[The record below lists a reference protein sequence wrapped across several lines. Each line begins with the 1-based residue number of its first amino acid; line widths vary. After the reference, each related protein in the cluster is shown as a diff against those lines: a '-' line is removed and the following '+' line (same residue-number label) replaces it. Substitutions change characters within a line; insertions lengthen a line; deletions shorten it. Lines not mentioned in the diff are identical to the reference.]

1 VGEEE
6 SLDLDTMRVRR
17 WWWWLAQL
25 LGPAQQCFVGNVLP
39 CGAAEAVTV
48 QDGRCP
54 VEPSNPL
61 HRTSVLLTIGLGADP
76 FKN

>member
-1 VGEEE
+1 MVVVVG
-6 SLDLDTMRVRR
+6 V
-17 WWWWLAQL
+17 
-25 LGPAQQCFVGNVLP
+25 VGGVLP

-48 QDGRCP
+48 QDGRGP
-54 VEPSNPL
+54 VQPSDPL